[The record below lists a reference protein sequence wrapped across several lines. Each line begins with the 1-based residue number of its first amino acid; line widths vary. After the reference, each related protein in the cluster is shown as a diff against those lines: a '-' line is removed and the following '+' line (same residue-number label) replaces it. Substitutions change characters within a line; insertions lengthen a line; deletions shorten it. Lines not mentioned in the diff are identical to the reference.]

1 MSRNILS
8 ALVIAPIV
16 LALTAAA
23 AVAQSNVW
31 THPGGLIRVDL
42 APGIEPIPNEI
53 LNPKQT
59 TFRVRDPATGEAV
72 GLCVLMVPARG
83 EVVAPDVW
91 AQHITGLQ
99 SPEMASKLASS
110 QGYKLLRLVSTR
122 QFTSRAGYAGFVQ
135 VIERERNESGARQT
149 AVFGVTALAPGQQM
163 FAQCNTTLARPDG
176 FTSAR
181 IDSVFRFIGS
191 ARLP

>member
-16 LALTAAA
+16 LVLTAAA

-42 APGIEPIPNEI
+42 APGIEPISNEI

-72 GLCVLMVPARG
+72 GLCALIVPAPG
-83 EVVAPDVW
+83 ELFAPDVW

-99 SPEMASKLASS
+99 SPEMASKLASA

-135 VIERERNESGARQT
+135 VIERQSNDSGARQT
-149 AVFGVTALAPGQQM
+149 AVFGVTALAPGRQM
-163 FAQCNTTLARPDG
+163 LAQCNTTLTHPDG

-181 IDSVFRFIGS
+181 IESLFRFIGS